1 MSETPTFFGKYRG
14 IVTHNKD
21 PLMLGRIR
29 AKVQDVYGEQESGWA
44 LPALPYAGKGV
55 GLFLIPPK
63 DASVWIEFEQGNP
76 EYPIW
81 TGCFWG
87 QGELPALPAIPDK
100 KVLKTEAGTITIDD
114 LLKAITIET
123 STGLKIALETQGIT
137 IDNGKGGKITL
148 TGPQVSVNDGALEV
162 T

>member
-1 MSETPTFFGKYRG
+1 
-14 IVTHNKD
+14 
-21 PLMLGRIR
+21 MLGRIR

-123 STGLKIALETQGIT
+123 GTGLKIALEPQGIT

-162 T
+162 M